1 MRRVCLQMAI
11 STRTG
16 LDYFMK
22 MPVTELLE
30 LVKELNDIGK
40 KQRVRNGD

>member
-1 MRRVCLQMAI
+1 MAMA
-11 STRTG
+11 TKTG

-30 LVKELNDIGK
+30 LVKELIDIGK
-40 KQRVRNGD
+40 KQQRIRNGDKNCR